1 MKQSRFNLFAAAV
14 LAVATSAPAFAVD
27 RVRNATAN
35 PLIDDAAW
43 DTVAPTSSDRA
54 VWNGTSVG
62 GATTL
67 GGDASWSGILISA
80 GTPTSGPLFTNAA
93 NGTLFT
99 LTLGSGGIDLNN
111 GTSTNRGITF
121 DTNTKLDL
129 AANQTWKLGLGG
141 TSANIIASSVVS
153 GASSLEVTR
162 DAAGSNY
169 AQFGAANTFSGG
181 FTAGANSWV
190 RVAAT
195 SLTSGTSV
203 TNGPLGVGNLT
214 LNEGA
219 LLSSS
224 SGSGYVLAFPQ
235 INVAGNITLSQA
247 SGGTGRLQIA
257 GTWDLGGATRIV
269 TLGKPSTGTNAP
281 YASGLEVFNFN
292 RPTTGGNF
300 SVPAVQNGTLSL
312 ATTTGTAA
320 TPSVARI
327 GSGGTTS
334 FVNNAGLSLGDG
346 VALTSGTGTFFGT
359 GTNAP
364 VLALSAPVANGGGI
378 LQMGDGTSGGNAV
391 VRSAEIHSLSG
402 GGTVS
407 SSNTTGTAATGTLT
421 ISNGNGANFSGAI
434 TETGGTGRIAL
445 TKSGA
450 GTQTLSG
457 ISAYTGKTTVSGGV
471 LKIAKTTALYNNT
484 PASWTDTN
492 LQVDSGATLAFNVG
506 GAGEFTSSDIQ
517 SLAALGTGTGGF
529 KTGAK
534 IGIDTTNAT
543 GGVFTYS
550 SVLAN
555 PNSGANTLGLRK
567 LGTGTLALDQ
577 TNTFSGGTIVDAGT
591 VRITQPGGLGT
602 GSLVVNSGAGV
613 EADLSGITGPAS
625 FPNAT
630 TGTGTITVTPPNNVL
645 PSSGIIT
652 FTSGLLTSFVGTINV
667 NASPLQNSRVDFNGL
682 IASGS
687 TINIDTGAT
696 ARLVASA
703 ATYTGVTINV
713 KGPGG
718 SGPGALRMQ
727 NNTLDSLCAVNLTG
741 DASIGSFTVTS
752 TIDAVIADGGN
763 NYALSKAGDSTLVLN
778 AVNTYGGDTNVNGGT
793 LRIAEP
799 YLADASDVAIASTGV
814 LDLNFDETS
823 GQVTDTV
830 ATLTIAGVQKA
841 AGVYGATGSGAA
853 IIDDTHFA
861 GIGTLTVTN
870 GPAPSSAYD
879 TWASGFGLSG
889 GNAAFDADPDGDG
902 VKNGLEWILGGN
914 PNTSSTSAVP
924 AVSRDLSGNLVL
936 TFTRREDSI
945 TEGTLTLE
953 YGPNLASFANSYVID
968 ADGGTDANGVV
979 VSINQTAS
987 PDAVTVTIPP
997 SAVPGGRVFAR
1008 LKAVRN

>member
-27 RVRNATAN
+27 RIRNTAAAN
-35 PLIDDAAW
+35 LIDNAAW
-43 DTVAPTSSDRA
+43 DDGTTGAPTTSERA
-54 VWNGTSVG
+54 VWNSSSSG
-62 GATTL
+62 GANTL
-67 GGDASWSGILISA
+67 GGAASWGGVMIGG
-80 GTPTSGPLFTNAA
+80 GTPSSVTFSNTA
-93 NGTLFT
+93 NPSPFT
-99 LTLGSGGIDLNN
+99 LTLGATGIDMN
-111 GTSTNRGITF
+111 GGGSTNRGLTF
-121 DTNTKLDL
+121 ESNTSIALG
-129 AANQTWKLGLGG
+129 ANQTWKLGLGG
-141 TSANIIASSVVS
+141 TGANITVASVVS

-162 DAAGSNY
+162 DAAGLNY
-169 AQFGAANTFSGG
+169 AQFGGLNTFSGG
-181 FTAGANSWV
+181 LTLGSNAWLRLANAT
-190 RVAAT
+190 AAT
-195 SLTSGTSV
+195 TSSTSV
-203 TNGPLGVGNLT
+203 TASPTGTTTLT
-214 LNEGA
+214 LNDGS
-219 LLSSS
+219 LVSSD
-224 SGSGYVLAFPQ
+224 GGTTRVIANTQ
-235 INVAGNITLSQA
+235 INVLGNVTFNQA
-247 SGGTGRLQIA
+247 
-257 GTWDLGGATRIV
+257 
-269 TLGKPSTGTNAP
+269 
-281 YASGLEVFNFN
+281 
-292 RPTTGGNF
+292 
-300 SVPAVQNGTLSL
+300 
-312 ATTTGTAA
+312 
-320 TPSVARI
+320 
-327 GSGGTTS
+327 
-334 FVNNAGLSLGDG
+334 
-346 VALTSGTGTFFGT
+346 
-359 GTNAP
+359 
-364 VLALSAPVANGGGI
+364 
-378 LQMGDGTSGGNAV
+378 
-391 VRSAEIHSLSG
+391 
-402 GGTVS
+402 
-407 SSNTTGTAATGTLT
+407 
-421 ISNGNGANFSGAI
+421 
-434 TETGGTGRIAL
+434 TGGTGRIQIAGVWDLGGNARTITINKPSTSFGSGQEGIGIQAPSGFVAPRFQNGALSLATSSGTATNPAIFRFATSAFSSNGAL
-445 TKSGA
+445 TVGDGVAITSQNSAFFATASASDAPALTLASADTRGGGVLQLGDGTNVMRSATVYSLAGGGTVSASNTATGTPTGTLTINNGNDAVFSGTISQGSTGTIALIKSGT

-457 ISAYTGKTTVSGGV
+457 VSAYTGKTTVSGGV

-506 GAGEFTSSDIQ
+506 GTGEFTASNIQ
-517 SLAALGTGTGGF
+517 SLVALGTATGGF

-534 IGIDTTNAT
+534 VGIDTTNAS

-550 SVLAN
+550 NVLAN
-555 PNSGANTLGLRK
+555 PNSGGNTLSLRK
-567 LGTGTLALDQ
+567 MGTGTLVLDQ
-577 TNTFSGGTIVDAGT
+577 ANTFSGGTIIDAGT
-591 VRITQPGGLGT
+591 LRVTQPPALGGGGTVTVNPGATLEADFSALGT
-602 GSLVVNSGAGV
+602 AGTI
-613 EADLSGITGPAS
+613 GRTI
-625 FPNAT
+625 
-630 TGTGTITVTPPNNVL
+630 TGTGTIDATPANTFQL
-645 PSSGIIT
+645 SFSSGILTT
-652 FTSGLLTSFVGTINV
+652 FSGTLNV
-667 NASPLQNSRVDFNGL
+667 KPSPASNARLDLNGL

-696 ARLVASA
+696 ARLALSGGVYS
-703 ATYTGVTINV
+703 GVTINL

-718 SGPGALRMQ
+718 SGPGALRLQ
-727 NNTLDSLCAVNLTG
+727 DNTLDALCSVNLTG
-741 DASIGSFTVTS
+741 DASIGGFTVTS
-752 TIDAVIADGGN
+752 TIDAVISDGGN
-763 NYALSKAGDSTLVLN
+763 ARALSKVGDSTLVLN

-793 LRIAEP
+793 LRIAKP
-799 YLADASDVAIASTGV
+799 YLADASDITIASTGV

-853 IIDDTHFA
+853 IIDDAHFA

-953 YGPNLASFANSYVID
+953 YGPNLTSFANSYVID